1 MQLIE
6 KDEQIQIQ
14 QAQISNLEN
23 MCLQLKCKNKKFEIE
38 NLGMQKEQD
47 RLYQEFNQ

>member
-1 MQLIE
+1 MQTQSEQLKDYDMQLIE

-14 QAQISNLEN
+14 QTQISNLEN

-38 NLGMQKEQD
+38 NLGM
-47 RLYQEFNQ
+47 